1 MRSLR
6 ITAYARDS
14 IILPLAYNEL
24 LHGLLYSCWRDNAP
38 QIHDEGYKDGA
49 ATYRLF
55 TFGPL
60 RATGTIDTKKRTIR
74 MMGPITFEVRTPLE
88 ELLDILASELA
99 ARGVMRIGAHELPL
113 VNLDACDR
121 LLFPKRALIKAIQP
135 IVATRKSNNPDA
147 AEKRESGSHSE
158 YLSPS
163 DDGWHELIHKNAL
176 GKARA
181 YGLDCGTD
189 LQIIPLSTDSMRK
202 RVTRFKGTY
211 ITGWMGEFALS
222 CDPQLM
228 QLLYSCGLGSK
239 NSQGFGMFGIDDR
252 PL

>member
-6 ITAYARDS
+6 VTLYARES
-14 IILPLAYNEL
+14 IVLPLAYNEL
-24 LHGLLYSCWRDNAP
+24 LQGLLYGCWKERAP
-38 QIHDEGYKDGA
+38 QLHEAGFTDGA

-60 RATGTIDTKKRTIR
+60 RGRGSIDPERRTYR
-74 MMGPITFEVRTPLE
+74 LEGPITFEVRTPIE
-88 ELLDILASELA
+88 ELLDILAGELA
-99 ARGVMRIGAHELPL
+99 GRGSVRIGANELPL

-121 LLFPKRALIKAIQP
+121 LLFPRRAIIRALQP
-135 IVATRKSNNPDA
+135 IVAARKVNSGDA
-147 AEKRESGSHSE
+147 PTGDKRNLHTD
-158 YLSPS
+158 YLSPE
-163 DDGWHELIHKNAL
+163 DDGWHELVQRNAT
-176 GKARA
+176 GKAA
-181 YGLDCGTD
+181 AAGLTCCAE
-189 LQIIPLSTDSMRK
+189 LQVIPFSTESMRK
-202 RVTRFKGTY
+202 RVTRFKGIL

-239 NSQGFGMFGIDDR
+239 NSQGFGMFEIDDR